1 MNLLLDTCALLALAT
16 GDLPP
21 AASTA
26 LVDAH
31 YAHISAIVPW
41 ELAIK
46 VKTGKL
52 QLPEPAL
59 LWVQALAAKHQL
71 DLPISSLE
79 AKLLCAAAN
88 LPLIHRDPFDR
99 VLIAT
104 ALERNLTLLTADRII
119 SDYPGINVIWN

>member
-1 MNLLLDTCALLALAT
+1 MNLLLDTCALLALAA
-16 GDLPP
+16 GDLPS
-21 AASTA
+21 AASSA
-26 LVDAH
+26 LVSARH
-31 YAHISAIVPW
+31 AHISAIVPW

-52 QLPEPAL
+52 QLPEPPL

-71 DLPISSLE
+71 DLPIFSLD
-79 AKLLCAAAN
+79 AQLLCAAAS

-104 ALERNLTLLTADRII
+104 ALQRNLTLLTADKIL
-119 SDYPGINVIWN
+119 SDYPGIHVIWN

>member
-26 LVDAH
+26 LVDARN
-31 YAHISAIVPW
+31 AHISAIVPW

-52 QLPEPAL
+52 QLPEPPL
-59 LWVQALAAKHQL
+59 LWVQALAGKHQL

-79 AKLLCAAAN
+79 AQLLCAAAN

>member
-21 AASTA
+21 AASSA
-26 LVDAH
+26 LVGAPH
-31 YAHISAIVPW
+31 AHISAIVPW

-52 QLPEPAL
+52 QLPEPPL
-59 LWVQALAAKHQL
+59 HWVQALAARHQL
-71 DLPISSLE
+71 DLPIFSLD
-79 AKLLCAAAN
+79 AQLLCAAAN

-104 ALERNLTLLTADRII
+104 ALQRNLILLTSDLII
-119 SDYPGINVIWN
+119 PTYPGIRVIWK